1 MGNFQTALT
10 QTLAHEGGYQAN
22 PNDPGNYNSRGELV
36 GTNWGISAPRLEKH
50 LGRPPTAEDMKSLP
64 IGLAA
69 EIYRDYWTAIRGD
82 EIESARV
89 AGLLFDMAVNHGP
102 RSAIRL
108 AQRVAGVKADG
119 KIGPVTLAAINAKGE
134 AEMVGRLIGERI
146 GLYRAII
153 RRRPNMAVFL
163 RGWIRRAESFLGK

>member
-1 MGNFQTALT
+1 MSKFQTALT
-10 QTLAHEGGYQAN
+10 QTLAHEGGYQTN

-50 LGRPPTAEDMKSLP
+50 TGKPPTAEEMKALP
-64 IGLAA
+64 IGVAA
-69 EIYRDYWTAIRGD
+69 QIYRSYWEAIRGD
-82 EIESARV
+82 EIENPKV
-89 AGLLFDMAVNHGP
+89 AALLFDMAVNHGP
-102 RSAIRL
+102 RSAARL
-108 AQRVAGVKADG
+108 VQRIVGLKTDG
-119 KIGPVTLAAINAKGE
+119 KIGPMTLAAINAKGE